1 MSNNTLDPTVV
12 VGSKDPTTSYQ
23 STAAPQDWASQ
34 FNTVNFFIKQKMLE
48 LNTAMPVKVI
58 KVSANDNFTGFV
70 DVQPLLF
77 QVAADDST
85 WLYNTLYRLPF
96 VRIQGGLN
104 AVIVDPV
111 IGDIGIALFSSR
123 DMSSLKDAAINK
135 SPSTETPYKPNSFRT
150 YDLADGM
157 YIGGILNGTPTQFIQ
172 FTGSGINITT
182 PGTVTINGNLHVS
195 GTITNGGI
203 NMTTHVHSDPQGGN
217 VGQPHN

>member
-1 MSNNTLDPTVV
+1 MSSSTLDPTIV

-48 LNTAMPVKVI
+48 LNTAMPVKVVN
-58 KVSANDNFTGFV
+58 VSVNDNFTGFV

-77 QVAADDST
+77 QVAADEST
-85 WLYNTLYRLPF
+85 WLYNVLYRLPF
-96 VRIQGGLN
+96 IRIQGGTN

-111 IGDIGIALFSSR
+111 VGDIGIALFSSR
-123 DMSSLKDAAINK
+123 DISSLKDAAI
-135 SPSTETPYKPNSFRT
+135 SGAPSTETPYKPNSFRT
-150 YDLADGM
+150 YDIADGI

-172 FTGSGINITT
+172 FTTSGINITT
-182 PGTVTINGNLHVS
+182 PSTVTINGNLHVS
-195 GTITNGGI
+195 GTITNGPV